1 MVTLLK
7 LSADC
12 TGGQIKCLVT
22 LLKLSADCTG
32 GQIKCLVTLYNKI
45 EAVQDKN
52 KQKSAENI
60 SHAIALAEL
69 LVYIDEARKDEII
82 TVFKLADLCKLYST
96 RFEQLGGEQH
106 DHLHSTR
113 LKNRILAHFPDL
125 TAHKEGHDI
134 LLAFNN
140 DLG

>member
-1 MVTLLK
+1 M
-7 LSADC
+7 
-12 TGGQIKCLVT
+12 
-22 LLKLSADCTG
+22 
-32 GQIKCLVTLYNKI
+32 VTLYNKT
-45 EAVQDKN
+45 EAVQDKS
-52 KQKSAENI
+52 KQESAENI

-69 LVYIDEARKDEII
+69 LAYIDEARKDKSI

-96 RFEQLGGEQH
+96 HFKQLGGEQH

-125 TAHKEGHDI
+125 TAHKEGHGI

-140 DLG
+140 DLGAALHRSSDHDYDDKAIVYQERQTLYEETC